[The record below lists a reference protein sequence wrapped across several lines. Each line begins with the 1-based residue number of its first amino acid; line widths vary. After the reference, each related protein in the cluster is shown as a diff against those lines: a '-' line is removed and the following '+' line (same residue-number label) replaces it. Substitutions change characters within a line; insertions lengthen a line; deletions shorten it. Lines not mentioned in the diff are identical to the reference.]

1 MLTSKIGRHGEL
13 RLRFVQ
19 CQNKTTLVENYS
31 RPPLQVMRA
40 IPGGSG
46 SLCIYLLSPTGG
58 VVQGD
63 FYNMALELDAQTH
76 VLFTTTSATR
86 VYKMPIGQAE
96 QHIQV
101 TIQQGAILE
110 FVPDATILYAGADFK
125 QTMEVTLQPGALL
138 ILHDLVMPG
147 RLAQGEFL
155 QFRRYSNRLIVRDVA
170 GLLLYDSVHLEPAA
184 MNLQQAG
191 ILEGFA
197 CWGSFYVLGDITRW
211 QFDMDS
217 LYQTYTGSSLKD
229 DTLSAASLLS
239 RNGFCVRILG
249 NRLESIY
256 AHFAELRLTLR
267 VCLGLSGE
275 TLRK

>member
-1 MLTSKIGRHGEL
+1 MLTSEIGRHGEL

-19 CQNKTTLVENYS
+19 RQNKTTLVENYS

-184 MNLQQAG
+184 INLQQAG
-191 ILEGFA
+191 ILEGFT

-217 LYQTYTGSSLKD
+217 LYQTYTGSSLTD

-256 AHFAELRLTLR
+256 AHFAELRLNLR